1 MFFALAALAFSAVRP
16 QIEERR
22 EKKLAIGDS
31 SQSCIFCKFYASLIE
46 DYLEEGQTQEE
57 IVQALESLCSYVAE
71 SVQEVCKVAVETLIP
86 TVIELIKKELPPH
99 EICILVKLCKD

>member
-1 MFFALAALAFSAVRP
+1 MFFALVALGVSVLRP
-16 QIEERR
+16 QVEKKV
-22 EKKLAIGDS
+22 EKKLSIGDS

-57 IVQALESLCSYVAE
+57 IVQALESLCSYVSE

-86 TVIELIKKELPPH
+86 TVIELIEKQLPPH
-99 EICILVKLCKD
+99 QICILIKLCKD